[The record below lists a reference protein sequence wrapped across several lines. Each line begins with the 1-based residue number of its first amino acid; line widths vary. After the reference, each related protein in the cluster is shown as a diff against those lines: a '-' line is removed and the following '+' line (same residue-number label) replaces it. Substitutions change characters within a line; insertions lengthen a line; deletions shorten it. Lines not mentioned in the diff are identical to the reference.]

1 MPSSNLNPR
10 AFVRRASGVVAAA
23 AAALLAFTAP
33 AAAQG
38 IIRDAEIEET
48 LRDFSTPIWQAAGLE
63 PSSINVIIVSDPE
76 MNAFVSG
83 GQNIFIH
90 TGLILATDTP
100 NQLKGVIA
108 HETGH
113 ISGGHLARSGE
124 AMSNAMVPA
133 FVSIG
138 LGVLAL
144 AAGAPDAGAAL
155 ISGSTQFAMGAY
167 MRHSQVQESSADQ
180 AGFTFLD
187 QSGQSGEGFLEFFEK
202 FRYQEVMS
210 DARRYGYFRTH
221 PLSSDRIAALRNR
234 VAASKYPHS
243 VDSPEDIKRF
253 QMMKAKLYGFLETP
267 SRTFIKYPET
277 DTTLPARYARAVAAY
292 RVPDFGKSI
301 KEITALTAAEPTNPY
316 FQELWGQ
323 ILFEN
328 GKAKDAIPHDKEAL
342 RLKPTSALLMT
353 NLARS
358 LNGVG
363 DEANAREAIG
373 VLQRAVQL
381 EPDNGYAWR
390 EMAIAYDVVKDEGMA
405 RLATAEQAFA
415 LGDYSR
421 ALSFA
426 MRARQVLPQGQAQ
439 RRASDIILISE
450 TKTRRQ
456 RPG

>member
-267 SRTFIKYPET
+267 SRTFIKYP
-277 DTTLPARYARAVAAY
+277 
-292 RVPDFGKSI
+292 
-301 KEITALTAAEPTNPY
+301 
-316 FQELWGQ
+316 
-323 ILFEN
+323 
-328 GKAKDAIPHDKEAL
+328 
-342 RLKPTSALLMT
+342 
-353 NLARS
+353 
-358 LNGVG
+358 
-363 DEANAREAIG
+363 
-373 VLQRAVQL
+373 
-381 EPDNGYAWR
+381 
-390 EMAIAYDVVKDEGMA
+390 
-405 RLATAEQAFA
+405 
-415 LGDYSR
+415 
-421 ALSFA
+421 
-426 MRARQVLPQGQAQ
+426 
-439 RRASDIILISE
+439 
-450 TKTRRQ
+450 
-456 RPG
+456 